1 MFPASLIADCSR
13 SPSSVDVPAGRRNMS
28 SESLTAVCF
37 GNTRSV
43 RPVRSPIM
51 FMSTAAPGSSGP
63 VICGGPSSSFA
74 IVIVGTLIMIVLP
87 VICDSAV
94 AACPAPM
101 FATSRNASTWTGF
114 RVFRSFIPA
123 PLEETAHVEDERRHP
138 VTEDRR
144 PAEHGKT
151 VPHRVERLDDD
162 LLLARQFVHH
172 QPGAPVGYLQY
183 DDLPSLSVAPR
194 QADDVAEMQDRQHV
208 VAENEHLSTLHVANR
223 VGLDVYRLVDVRHR
237 NCVRLVTEPREPR
250 AHDGGGDG

>member
-87 VICDSAV
+87 VIWDSAV

-151 VPHRVERLDDD
+151 VPHRVARLDDD
-162 LLLARQFVHH
+162 LLFTRPFIFDH
-172 QPGAPVGYLQY
+172 PGAPVGHLQY
-183 DDLPSLSVAPR
+183 DDLASPYVAPR
-194 QADDVAEMQDRQHV
+194 ELHHIAQMQQRKH
-208 VAENEHLSTLHVANR
+208 
-223 VGLDVYRLVDVRHR
+223 
-237 NCVRLVTEPREPR
+237 
-250 AHDGGGDG
+250 